1 MDPRDVTLET
11 DVFGIVSYFLVRAD
25 LFFQQYFDQLFN
37 MSFHVNKA
45 FWYSFIAFLIKCF
58 H

>member
-45 FWYSFIAFLIKCF
+45 F
-58 H
+58 